1 MEILHSNILG
11 TGSRNIIILH
21 GFLGMGSNW
30 KTHSKRWELIGH
42 LFTDLQRRQNN
53 EKIQSFGTF
62 GWVSYGRIHPCC

>member
-30 KTHSKRWELIGH
+30 KTHSKRWELIGYQKKENRK
-42 LFTDLQRRQNN
+42 LVLKDQRRA
-53 EKIQSFGTF
+53 
-62 GWVSYGRIHPCC
+62 